1 MAARGTR
8 ALPCGA
14 PARVGRLVAV
24 ALVASVLVAGCSHRT
39 DAIER
44 TGAGTTTASAPA
56 QGSSTPSVPQVSASA
71 SASDDPAA
79 YAVPGPGHL
88 TKSMLTAD
96 VLVTSSKAISESVRA
111 RVAGVKGIAAT
122 LPLSI
127 GSLSANGRTLTIAS
141 GDLGELRRYTPVQSG
156 RADAVWK
163 RVAGGEVA
171 VDPSLP
177 QGLEDPKGYLR
188 LGTSDDAPDV
198 HIGAYAPLIRQIS
211 AIVNAKRADQLGMP
225 HGNALLVST
234 GELTPSKLMPQLKKA
249 LGPGLTVQTLALE
262 FDLGAVQTAVLTA
275 GSVTDKVGT
284 FTYTPH
290 PDGSITP
297 DPHWVSSYIRTEQV
311 PIIGK
316 VTCNKG
322 MLPQLR
328 GALDEIVRL
337 HLADRIH
344 PQEYGG
350 CFVPRYIAHNPA
362 QGLSLHSW
370 GIAIDLN
377 VPENQRGTAGHMDPA
392 VVQVF
397 KRWGFAWGGD
407 WHYTDPMH
415 FEMAKVVAVR

>member
-1 MAARGTR
+1 MAGRGVRARR
-8 ALPCGA
+8 FAA
-14 PARVGRLVAV
+14 PTAV
-24 ALVASVLVAGCSHRT
+24 LAACLLLAACSQHSDT
-39 DAIER
+39 IEH
-44 TGAGTTTASAPA
+44 TGATTSPASRASGA
-56 QGSSTPSVPQVSASA
+56 STPAVPAVSPSAGA
-71 SASDDPAA
+71 SASDDPSA
-79 YAVPGPGHL
+79 YAVPDPGHL
-88 TKSMLTAD
+88 TASTLTAD
-96 VLVTSSKAISESVRA
+96 VLVTSSRTIPDAVRA
-111 RVAGVKGIAAT
+111 RVAGVKGVAAS

-141 GDLGELRRYTPVQSG
+141 GDLGQLRRFTPVQSG
-156 RADAVWK
+156 RDDAVWK

-171 VDPSLP
+171 VDPTL
-177 QGLEDPKGYLR
+177 PKGLQDPHGFLR

-198 HIGAYAPLIRQIS
+198 HIGAYAPLIRQIPV
-211 AIVNAKRADQLGMP
+211 IVNTKRAEQLGMP
-225 HGNALLVST
+225 HDNGMLIST

-290 PDGSITP
+290 ADGSITP
-297 DPHWVSSYIRTEQV
+297 DQHWVSTYIRTERM
-311 PIIGK
+311 PIIGD

-328 GALDEIVRL
+328 GALTELVRL

-350 CFVPRYIAHNPA
+350 CFVPRYIGHNPA
-362 QGLSLHSW
+362 EGLSLHSW
-370 GIAIDLN
+370 GIAVDLN
-377 VPENQRGTAGHMDPA
+377 VPENARGTAGHMDPA

-415 FEMAKVVAVR
+415 FEMNRVVAIR

>member
-1 MAARGTR
+1 MGRTGARARRLAA
-8 ALPCGA
+8 P
-14 PARVGRLVAV
+14 VAV
-24 ALVASVLVAGCSHRT
+24 LAACLALAGCSPHQDT
-39 DAIER
+39 IEH
-44 TGAGTTTASAPA
+44 TGASTTAGSTPA
-56 QGSSTPSVPQVSASA
+56 GGSGPAVPSVSPSGGSSAA
-71 SASDDPAA
+71 DDPSA
-79 YAVPGPGHL
+79 YAVPDPGPL
-88 TKSMLTAD
+88 TESTLTAD
-96 VLVTSSKAISESVRA
+96 VLVTSSRTIPDAVRA
-111 RVAGVKGIAAT
+111 RVAAVTGVAAT
-122 LPLSI
+122 LPLSM
-127 GSLSANGRTLTIAS
+127 GSLSANGRTLTVAS
-141 GDLGELRRYTPVQSG
+141 GDLSELRRYTPVQSG
-156 RADAVWK
+156 RDDAVWR

-177 QGLEDPKGYLR
+177 RGLQDAHGYLR
-188 LGTSDDAPDV
+188 LGTTADAPDV
-198 HIGAYAPLIRQIS
+198 HIGAYAPLIRQIPVV
-211 AIVNAKRADQLGMP
+211 VNTKRAAQLGMP
-225 HGNALLVST
+225 HDNAMLIST
-234 GELTPSKLMPQLKKA
+234 GELTPSKIMPSLKKA

-275 GSVTDKVGT
+275 GSVTQKVGT

-297 DPHWVSSYIRTEQV
+297 DQHWVASYIRTESV

-328 GALDEIVRL
+328 GALEEIVRL

-350 CFVPRYIAHNPA
+350 CFVPRYIGHNPA
-362 QGLSLHSW
+362 EGLSLHSW

-377 VPENQRGTAGHMDPA
+377 VPENPRGTAGHMDPA
-392 VVQVF
+392 VVAVF

-415 FEMAKVVAVR
+415 FEMNRVVAIR